1 MALIPP
7 FFLDAVAAIGFPDD
21 KGQTQWGAT
30 GFFFGR
36 FLQQTAP
43 DQKQYQV
50 FLVTNKHVLR
60 KKGMA
65 KVRLNPDGDQPAREF
80 DMELVDGS
88 GTQLWIGHPDD
99 DVDVAV
105 NWVAA
110 GLLREQGIRFA
121 WFQSDTAVLVRSKAA
136 ELGVTEGDGVFVLG
150 FPLGIVGEK
159 RNFVVVRGGCIARV
173 SDCLAG
179 HRKDFLVDSAI
190 FPGNS
195 GGPVVL
201 RPETIAI
208 EGTKAVQSAY
218 LLGVLA
224 GYVSY
229 NDVAVSAQ
237 TQQVRVVFQENSGL
251 AYCPPGRLH
260 LRYCGQTGEAPR
272 GEAGG
277 GQATRGGG
285 RRCITTRWSGPA

>member
-7 FFLDAVAAIGFPDD
+7 FFLDAVAAIGFPD
-21 KGQTQWGAT
+21 KEGQTEWGAT

-36 FLQQTAP
+36 FLQEITP

-60 KKGMA
+60 SNQVI
-65 KVRLNPDGDQPAREF
+65 KVRLNPEGDQPAREF
-80 DMELVDGS
+80 ETTLTDSS
-88 GTQLWIGHPDD
+88 GNQIWTGHPDE
-99 DVDVAV
+99 DVDIAV
-105 NWVAA
+105 IPINANA
-110 GLLREQGIRFA
+110 LRQQGIRFA
-121 WFQSDTAVLVRSKAA
+121 YFRSDENVLVRSRAA
-136 ELGVTEGDGVFVLG
+136 ELGVTEGDGIFVLG

-159 RNFVVVRGGCIARV
+159 RSFVVVRSGVIARV

-179 HRKDFLVDSAI
+179 HRKNFLVDSTI

-201 RPETIAI
+201 RPEAIAI
-208 EGTKAVQSAY
+208 QGTKAVTSAY

-224 GYVSY
+224 SYIPY

-237 TQQVRVVFQENSGL
+237 TQQIRVVFQENSGL
-251 AYCPPGRLH
+251 TIVFPADSILDIVDKLERPPG
-260 LRYCGQTGEAPR
+260 EKPAKV
-272 GEAGG
+272 AGG
-277 GQATRGGG
+277 TA
-285 RRCITTRWSGPA
+285 